1 MLKMSRFRQVVVWG
15 LVAAFGISVGRA
27 GADGSG
33 RLLSPELLEHA
44 RLKTAWENELPLKR
58 GEKLQQLFLVGDCI
72 YALSDRNFMVCL
84 DREKGKMIFGRSVA
98 VPGIPVDSPKLF
110 GDKLMSIEGKKL
122 IELDPATGEE
132 RKATDVGFSIVCPPA
147 RNSSFFYLAGPE
159 NRLHALR
166 IEDRVEVFQVAAENE
181 SAIVS
186 IVAEEDYVVFATE
199 VGNVISIAADAPRR
213 LWQFDASKGI
223 VGTMIQDGGSLFLAS
238 RDTYVYKL
246 EIVDLP
252 IVNMAWKYQVDGM
265 PVSEPR
271 VTRDVVYQ
279 RIREKGVTAIDRQS
293 GKLMWTVPGGAEL
306 LAEVRDRA
314 YVFTG
319 TRTLVVMDNAAAKRL
334 YTVNLARVS
343 RYVANTENSRMYIG
357 DDLGRLMCLE
367 PVQ

>member
-1 MLKMSRFRQVVVWG
+1 MLKMSRFRQVFFFG
-15 LVAAFGISVGRA
+15 LVAAFGTGVGHA
-27 GADGSG
+27 GGDGSG
-33 RLLSPELLEHA
+33 RLVSPELLEHA
-44 RLKTAWENELPLKR
+44 WLKAPWENELPFRR
-58 GEKLQQLFLVGDCI
+58 GEKLKELFLVGDRI
-72 YALSDRNFMVCL
+72 YAISDRNFMACL
-84 DREKGKMIFGRSVA
+84 DRENGKMVFGRSVA
-98 VPGIPVDSPKLF
+98 APGIPVDSPKLF

-122 IELDPATGEE
+122 IELDPGTGQK

-166 IEDRVEVFQVAAENE
+166 IEDKVEVFQVAAENE
-181 SAIVS
+181 SMITS
-186 IVAEEDYVVFATE
+186 IVAEEDYVVFATDA
-199 VGNVISIAADAPRR
+199 GNVISVAADAPRR

-223 VGTMIQDGGSLFLAS
+223 VGALIQDGGSLFFAS

-265 PVSEPR
+265 PEFEPR

-293 GKLMWTVPGGAEL
+293 GQLMWTVQGGAEL
-306 LAEVRDRA
+306 LAEVTGRA
-314 YVFTG
+314 YVFTDA
-319 TRTLVVMDNAAAKRL
+319 RTLVVMDNAAAKRL

-343 RYVANTENSRMYIG
+343 RYVANTKDSRMYIG
-357 DDLGRLMCLE
+357 DDAGRIVCLE